1 MAFDTDRGY
10 KPGGM
15 VVLVPHNDLWAA
27 AFEAESSTILGVLA
41 DLPIQLHHIGST
53 AIPGI
58 VAKPVIDILGV
69 VHSLDDLDARAPAL
83 AALGY
88 EALGEFGIPGRRY
101 FRKNA
106 PDGTRTHQLHAFA
119 TGSPAI
125 DRHLDFRDYLRAFP
139 REAEGYAAL
148 KQRLAVSCGSDMTA
162 YSDGKTEFI
171 RAVEQRAAT
180 WRRPDRVTC

>member
-1 MAFDTDRGY
+1 M
-10 KPGGM
+10 PSGM
-15 VVLVPHNDLWAA
+15 IVLVPHNEAWAA
-27 AFEAESSTILGVLA
+27 AFEAESSAILRLMA

-58 VAKPVIDILGV
+58 VAKPVIDMLGV
-69 VHSLDDLDARAPAL
+69 VRSVGELDARAHDL
-83 AALGY
+83 TTLGY

-106 PDGTRTHQLHAFA
+106 RDGARSHQLHAFA
-119 TGSPAI
+119 TGSPEI

-162 YSDGKTEFI
+162 YSEGKTELI
-171 RAVEQRAAT
+171 RGVEQRAAT
-180 WRRPDRVTC
+180 WRRPDRVTR